1 VFMLLI
7 NAFFNIFFL
16 ALPIGTAFMFGLM
29 TSGGPNTKA
38 AHAGD
43 LWVLLTWGVYLV
55 FFVVFQSI
63 VSVKRGFESGN
74 IAYAWE
80 NMKWLFMTMR
90 PVLLLLALVLGV
102 HLLTAWKFAA
112 NPLLFYGFMLYAMY
126 QANRTRHQVLQVSGP
141 VRESVLHEAAQI
153 NAASPSGPGLRQGW
167 DFAWIK
173 RPERTASLEVFED
186 DPVAAI
192 SPANSSTSSGA
203 ISNVEISSEVLGVIT
218 EAQVSSQP
226 ANHSSGEISS
236 QPANELSSESSN
248 ESSGNAAA
256 ADAVIPVIP
265 VIPAND
271 WSNVSRP
278 NRSTRSTQA
287 DGEDLGG

>member
-43 LWVLLTWGVYLV
+43 LWVLLTWVVYLV

-126 QANRTRHQVLQVSGP
+126 MANRTRHQVLQVSGP
-141 VRESVLHEAAQI
+141 VRESVLHQAAQI

-186 DPVAAI
+186 DPVPAI
-192 SPANSSTSSGA
+192 SST
-203 ISNVEISSEVLGVIT
+203 ISNADVSSEVSSVIT
-218 EAQVSSQP
+218 EAQ
-226 ANHSSGEISS
+226 ISS
-236 QPANELSSESSN
+236 QPASEISNEISSQSSDESS
-248 ESSGNAAA
+248 SKLAA

-265 VIPAND
+265 VIPVND

-278 NRSTRSTQA
+278 NRSVHATA
-287 DGEDLGG
+287 DGEDLGA

>member
-1 VFMLLI
+1 MLLI

-29 TSGGPNTKA
+29 TAGGPNTKA

-43 LWVLLTWGVYLV
+43 LWVLLTWVLYLV
-55 FFVVFQSI
+55 FFVVFQLI

-141 VRESVLHEAAQI
+141 VRESVLHQAAQI
-153 NAASPSGPGLRQGW
+153 NAASPSGPGLRKGW

-173 RPERTASLEVFED
+173 RPEGTASLEVFED
-186 DPVAAI
+186 DPV
-192 SPANSSTSSGA
+192 PANSSTSSGA
-203 ISNVEISSEVLGVIT
+203 ISNADALNEVSSVMT
-218 EAQVSSQP
+218 EAQ
-226 ANHSSGEISS
+226 ISS
-236 QPANELSSESSN
+236 QPASEISNEISSQSSDESS
-248 ESSGNAAA
+248 SIDAA

-265 VIPAND
+265 VIPTND

>member
-1 VFMLLI
+1 MIMLLI

-16 ALPIGTAFMFGLM
+16 VLPIGTAFMFGMM
-29 TSGGPNTKA
+29 TSGGLNTKA

-43 LWVLLTWGVYLV
+43 LWVLLTWGLYLV
-55 FFVVFQSI
+55 FFVVFQLI

-141 VRESVLHEAAQI
+141 VRESVLHQAAQI
-153 NAASPSGPGLRQGW
+153 NAASPSGPGLRRGW

-173 RPERTASLEVFED
+173 RPEGPASLEVFED
-186 DPVAAI
+186 DPVVPGMVPASSSAI
-192 SPANSSTSSGA
+192 LNADVSNEVSS
-203 ISNVEISSEVLGVIT
+203 VII
-218 EAQVSSQP
+218 EAPGSSQP
-226 ANHSSGEISS
+226 TGEISNEISS
-236 QPANELSSESSN
+236 QSSDESS
-248 ESSGNAAA
+248 SKVAT
-256 ADAVIPVIP
+256 ADAVIPVTP
-265 VIPAND
+265 VIPASD

-278 NRSTRSTQA
+278 TRSPHATA
-287 DGEDLGG
+287 DGEDLGA

>member
-29 TSGGPNTKA
+29 TAGGPNTKA

-43 LWVLLTWGVYLV
+43 LWVLLTWALYLV
-55 FFVVFQSI
+55 FFVVFQLI

-74 IAYAWE
+74 IVYAWE

-141 VRESVLHEAAQI
+141 VRESVLHQAAQI

-192 SPANSSTSSGA
+192 SSTILNADDSS
-203 ISNVEISSEVLGVIT
+203 VIT
-218 EAQVSSQP
+218 EAQ
-226 ANHSSGEISS
+226 ISS
-236 QPANELSSESSN
+236 QPASEISNEISSQSSDESS
-248 ESSGNAAA
+248 SRLAA

-265 VIPAND
+265 VIPPND

-287 DGEDLGG
+287 DGEDLGV

>member
-1 VFMLLI
+1 VVFVFMLLI

-29 TSGGPNTKA
+29 TAGGPNTKA

-43 LWVLLTWGVYLV
+43 LWVLLTWVVYLV
-55 FFVVFQSI
+55 FFVVFQLI

-74 IAYAWE
+74 IVYAWE

-141 VRESVLHEAAQI
+141 VRESVLHQAAQI

-186 DPVAAI
+186 DLVVSAI
-192 SPANSSTSSGA
+192 VSASSST
-203 ISNVEISSEVLGVIT
+203 ISNADALNEVSNAIA
-218 EAQVSSQP
+218 EAQ
-226 ANHSSGEISS
+226 ISS
-236 QPANELSSESSN
+236 QPASEISNEISSQSSDESS
-248 ESSGNAAA
+248 SKLAA

-287 DGEDLGG
+287 DGEDLGA